1 MNDIAWQAIGP
12 WRQAE
17 YGKNGNKN
25 TNLLYFIYLCKN
37 ILDFI
42 KKVFH
47 APNLLVHP
55 FNCCTVPV
63 MLKYFVPAFLYCL
76 YNNLAFVNLSAFDPT
91 TYYLML
97 QLRVVVTGVLFQVF
111 LESISVTII
120 LNLSS
125 YLPQHSNL
133 VYWVFVFLINK
144 KNSACI
150 E

>member
-1 MNDIAWQAIGP
+1 MTNGDWQDIGP

-17 YGKNGNKN
+17 WEKERK
-25 TNLLYFIYLCKN
+25 KSVR
-37 ILDFI
+37 ILTKRFGLHRN
-42 KKVFH
+42 KVFH
-47 APNLLVHP
+47 SPHFVHP
-55 FNCCTVPV
+55 FNFCTVSV

-111 LESISVTII
+111 YEFISATRIFNSTLYLQLHSITVKS
-120 LNLSS
+120 LSGVCV
-125 YLPQHSNL
+125 LKEIRPA
-133 VYWVFVFLINK
+133 F
-144 KNSACI
+144 I